1 VGKETNGSKQMK
13 VSDWITIICCISL
26 SIVLMSTVAVV
37 LIGLFDDR
45 VDNAEVFKLINPA
58 FNMVVGAFV
67 GTIAG
72 IKMGRD
78 DVNK

>member
-1 VGKETNGSKQMK
+1 MK
-13 VSDWITIICCISL
+13 VADRITIICCVSL
-26 SIVLMSTVAVV
+26 SIVLLSTVAVV
-37 LIGLFDDR
+37 LVGLFDDR

-72 IKMGRD
+72 IKIGKD
-78 DVNK
+78 DQK

>member
-1 VGKETNGSKQMK
+1 MSVA
-13 VSDWITIICCISL
+13 DRITIICCVSL
-26 SIVLMSTVAVV
+26 SIVLLSTVAVV
-37 LIGLFDDR
+37 LVGLFDDR

-72 IKMGRD
+72 IKIGKD
-78 DVNK
+78 DQK

>member
-1 VGKETNGSKQMK
+1 MK
-13 VSDWITIICCISL
+13 VADQITIICCISL
-26 SIVLMSTVAVV
+26 SIVLLSTVAVV
-37 LIGLFDDR
+37 LVGLFDDR

-72 IKMGRD
+72 IKIGKD
-78 DVNK
+78 DAK

>member
-1 VGKETNGSKQMK
+1 
-13 VSDWITIICCISL
+13 
-26 SIVLMSTVAVV
+26 MSTVAVV

-72 IKMGRD
+72 IKIGKD

>member
-1 VGKETNGSKQMK
+1 MK
-13 VSDWITIICCISL
+13 VADKITIICCISL
-26 SIVLMSTVAVV
+26 SIVLLSTVAVV
-37 LIGLFDDR
+37 LIGLFDAP

-72 IKMGRD
+72 IKIGKD
-78 DVNK
+78 DQK